1 MAKTFVIPPETRNEG
16 ESVPAKED
24 VNAKELSNLNLANFI
39 GIFWGKSTVLP
50 DNNVTGVFIH
60 FNCLEAITYDAVGLL
75 KFRKFPVAIGEV
87 IIVNVPVA
95 VAGKKP
101 VFIITDPC
109 KAANLSG
116 VVPVLDIHTS
126 NST

>member
-1 MAKTFVIPPETRNEG
+1 VAKTFVMPPETTNEG
-16 ESVPAKED
+16 DSVPAKED
-24 VNAKELSNLNLANFI
+24 VNAKELVNLNLANFL
-39 GIFWGKSTVLP
+39 GVFRGKSTVLP
-50 DNNVTGVFIH
+50 DDKATAVFIH
-60 FNCLEAITYDAVGLL
+60 FNWLRALTYDAVGLL
-75 KFRKFPVAIGEV
+75 RNGKFPVAAGEV

-95 VAGKKP
+95 PVGKKP

-109 KAANLSG
+109 KAANLSE

>member
-1 MAKTFVIPPETRNEG
+1 MPPETTNEG

-24 VNAKELSNLNLANFI
+24 VNAKELVNLNLANFL
-39 GIFWGKSTVLP
+39 GVLRGKSTVLP
-50 DNNVTGVFIH
+50 DDKVTGEFIH
-60 FNCLEAITYDAVGLL
+60 FNWLRALTYDAVGLL
-75 KFRKFPVAIGEV
+75 RNGKFPVAAGEV

-95 VAGKKP
+95 PVGKKP

-109 KAANLSG
+109 KADNLSE